1 MTENLCLLGST
12 GSIGTQ
18 TLSLVSK
25 LGINVSAISAHS
37 NIDLLERQA
46 LEFKP
51 AHVCVVDENAAKLLK
66 IALAP
71 TSIKVLAGAEGLC
84 EIASLPGCDT
94 VLNSVVGIAGLSPT
108 LAAIDAGK
116 DIALANKET
125 LVAAGR
131 IVTERCREKGVK
143 LLPVDS
149 EHSAIFQCLQDPHSA
164 KTLKR
169 IFLTASGGPFFGY
182 NRAQLAAVKKEDA
195 LKHPTWKMGRKITI
209 DSATLMNKGL
219 EVIEAMWLFGLGVE
233 DIVVTVHRQSIVH
246 SMVEFADNSVLAQL
260 GLPDMRL
267 PIQYALTYPE
277 RLPSPESP
285 LNIAALGE
293 LTFAD
298 ADEQT
303 FACLGACKRAAETGG
318 LAPCVANAANEAAV
332 ALFLDDR
339 ISFLDIGAVVG
350 AAVDSAPKATDYTL
364 ADVLA
369 ADADTRAAVA
379 ARYN

>member
-1 MTENLCLLGST
+1 MEKKDTDSEPLFRAPKSENLAYGCIFCLS
-12 GSIGTQ
+12 
-18 TLSLVSK
+18 
-25 LGINVSAISAHS
+25 
-37 NIDLLERQA
+37 
-46 LEFKP
+46 
-51 AHVCVVDENAAKLLK
+51 
-66 IALAP
+66 
-71 TSIKVLAGAEGLC
+71 
-84 EIASLPGCDT
+84 
-94 VLNSVVGIAGLSPT
+94 
-108 LAAIDAGK
+108 
-116 DIALANKET
+116 NKET